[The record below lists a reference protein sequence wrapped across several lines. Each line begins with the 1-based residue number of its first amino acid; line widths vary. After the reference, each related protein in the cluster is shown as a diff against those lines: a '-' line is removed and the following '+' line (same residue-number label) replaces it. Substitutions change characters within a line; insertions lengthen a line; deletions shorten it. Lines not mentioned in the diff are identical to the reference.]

1 MNLFYTVIPQQS
13 MTELTVKRIG
23 VNEAGLVVDLFDK
36 YRVFYKQPSDIALAQ
51 GFITERLTHNESVIY
66 VALLNEKP
74 VGFTQ
79 LYPKYSSMRAVKN
92 WILNDLYVD
101 EAYRKQGIAA
111 KLIQAAM
118 DFARS
123 NNAKFVQ
130 LETQTDNFNAQRLYE
145 AVGFIQ
151 QQPDTEFIVYRK
163 PVENI

>member
-1 MNLFYTVIPQQS
+1 MRQS
-13 MTELTVKRIG
+13 GKMKGLSINKVS
-23 VNEAGLVVDLFDK
+23 VNDAQHVFELFDK
-36 YRVFYKQPSDIALAQ
+36 YRVFYKQPSDIALAES
-51 GFITERLTHNESVIY
+51 FITDRLINNDSVIY
-66 VALLNEKP
+66 VALWDDKP

-118 DFARS
+118 DFARIK
-123 NNAKFVQ
+123 NAKFVQ

-163 PVENI
+163 AVDNNK